1 MKRFLG
7 TLAVGVLAMT
17 LTSSAAQAGA
27 RVYVRVGPP
36 APLAEVRVA
45 APSPHHVW
53 IAGYHRWDGAAYVW
67 VPGRWDLPP
76 AHHTAWVAGHWV
88 HHASNGWYWNEGHWR

>member
-7 TLAVGVLAMT
+7 AVALGVLALT

-36 APLAEVRVA
+36 APIAEIRVV
-45 APSPHHVW
+45 APSPRHVW
-53 IAGYHRWDGAAYVW
+53 IAGYHRWDGGAYVW
-67 VPGRWDLPP
+67 TPGRWELPP
-76 AHHTAWVAGHWV
+76 AHHTGWVAGHWV
-88 HHASNGWYWNEGHWR
+88 HHGSNGWYWNEGRWR

>member
-7 TLAVGVLAMT
+7 AVALGVLALT

-36 APLAEVRVA
+36 APLAEVRVV
-45 APSPHHVW
+45 APSPRHVW
-53 IAGYHRWDGAAYVW
+53 IAGYHRWDGAAYAW

-76 AHHTAWVAGHWV
+76 AHRTAWMAGHWS
-88 HHASNGWYWNEGHWR
+88 HHASNGWYWVDGNWR